1 MPYKPGHPARHKGRF
16 AIVTKRGPGCGGCDG
31 VGTHANCRAGESR
44 EQRPARYDTAL
55 TASSHGLDSER
66 TPAVE
71 NPARMRADGEVVWS
85 RRPGFWRQ
93 AFAVMW
99 RPTGARIDQPQD
111 DGGNSAT
118 LPEESRKDTVKTIAQ
133 GRPDVPASPVVHP
146 VRFL

>member
-1 MPYKPGHPARHKGRF
+1 
-16 AIVTKRGPGCGGCDG
+16 
-31 VGTHANCRAGESR
+31 
-44 EQRPARYDTAL
+44 
-55 TASSHGLDSER
+55 
-66 TPAVE
+66 
-71 NPARMRADGEVVWS
+71 
-85 RRPGFWRQ
+85 
-93 AFAVMW
+93 MW